1 MKFRRY
7 ITAICSSAL
16 VLGLSFL
23 FYPGIVKKT
32 TTSYTPTPELTS
44 TVTPEPTN
52 TPKPTVPTQTPVTN
66 VATKEPTPSPI
77 PTSAPTSKPEPTLP
91 PSLVENRLLKPGYD
105 ESDTVT
111 AYINAYYSNDFD
123 TLSTLVTDPALL
135 NQDTIKQDCEKGS
148 KVKDIQL
155 YSKMG
160 TDGVFSV
167 IYATYSLYNND
178 LQLYI
183 PQFKEYY
190 ITRLPDGTKLIRTE
204 PLTEKASEAFLQA
217 RRSEAVQALAV
228 PALIQ
233 QYHCAC
239 LYADETR
246 FKHCVSNTEY
256 LPMEY
261 ITSRYSV
268 TEAFENYDFL
278 LYPGINE
285 VDYIV
290 FVTHA
295 EKIIFSETPAPCMES
310 YFISLDSDTG
320 LPAIYL
326 GITSLDTDAYY
337 AALIKNEV
345 IQELAQQT
353 NKKMQDALLSD
364 DDLEDFYNL
373 MRSSSDTQ

>member
-1 MKFRRY
+1 MKFRRC

-23 FYPGIVKKT
+23 FYPGIAKNAT
-32 TTSYTPTPELTS
+32 APCSPTPELTT
-44 TVTPEPTN
+44 TVTPV
-52 TPKPTVPTQTPVTN
+52 PTVPTKAPVTN
-66 VATKEPTPSPI
+66 SVTKEPTHAPSP
-77 PTSAPTSKPEPTLP
+77 TLAPTSVPEPTLP
-91 PSLVENRLLKPGYD
+91 PSLVENRLLKPGID
-105 ESDTVT
+105 ESAVVT
-111 AYINAYYSNDFD
+111 DYINAYYSNDFD
-123 TLSTLVTDPALL
+123 TLCSLVTDPALL
-135 NQDTIKQDCEKGS
+135 NQDDIKQDCKNVT
-148 KVKDIQL
+148 KIKDIQL

-167 IYATYSLYNND
+167 IYATYSLYYSD

-217 RRSEAVQALAV
+217 RRSEAVQTLAV

-239 LYADETR
+239 LYANEAR
-246 FKHCVSNTEY
+246 LKECVSNIEY
-256 LPMEY
+256 LPMDY

-268 TEAFENYDFL
+268 TEAFDNYEFL
-278 LYPGINE
+278 LYSGINE
-285 VDYIV
+285 ADYIV
-290 FVTHA
+290 FVTHV

-310 YFISLDSDTG
+310 YYITLDSDTG
-320 LPAIYL
+320 LPSIYL

-337 AALIKNEV
+337 AALIQNEV
-345 IQELAQQT
+345 IQDLAQQT
-353 NKKMQDALLSD
+353 NTKMQDALLSD

-373 MRSSSDTQ
+373 MRSNSNAQ